1 MLLQMVLR
9 VGASLPLAPAPPAPA
24 PPALMALALV
34 PQVFAAPKAAQ
45 LPALSFVPPA
55 SANLA
60 AGALSS
66 LLSCFPMVEAAII
79 MAIITHEFCAIDLY
93 KLDPQYRNK
102 SEQRILALNSD
113 TLELHSGDTTVKEY
127 CSLTSIIVPLTVYF
141 SILGAVIAPHSA

>member
-1 MLLQMVLR
+1 MLLQIVLR

-24 PPALMALALV
+24 PPALMAPALV

-66 LLSCFPMVEAAII
+66 LLSCFPMVEAAVI
-79 MAIITHEFCAIDLY
+79 MAIITHEFCAI
-93 KLDPQYRNK
+93 DPQYRNK

-127 CSLTSIIVPLTVYF
+127 CSLTSIIVPLTVYLLRDD
-141 SILGAVIAPHSA
+141 SLHMTNRSRDH